1 MIAKL
6 LVTAV
11 IGMALVSPA
20 WAQKGGHGNQGNQ
33 GHSAGSGN
41 APDTRGNGN
50 APDTRGPDAR
60 GPGQNQGTLPSAAG
74 QGQGSHPAFVVGD
87 KDRSTVTS
95 YYREEFA
102 RGNCPPGLAK
112 KDNGCMPPG
121 LAKKE
126 WLVGQP
132 LSPSVIYYPLPP
144 QLYSRLSPPPPGYE
158 YVRVND
164 DVLLMQSANRSVANL
179 VVNLLR

>member
-6 LVTAV
+6 FLTAV
-11 IGMALVSPA
+11 IGTAVALASPA
-20 WAQKGGHGNQGNQ
+20 WAQKGHGNQGNQ
-33 GHSAGSGN
+33 GNQGHNAGGGN
-41 APDTRGNGN
+41 APETHGNS
-50 APDTRGPDAR
+50 
-60 GPGQNQGTLPSAAG
+60 QQQGATPPAAAQS
-74 QGQGSHPAFVVGD
+74 QGAHSAFVVGD
-87 KDRSTVTS
+87 QDRSTVSS

-126 WLVGQP
+126 WQVGQP
-132 LSPSVIYYPLPP
+132 LPSSVTYYPLPP
-144 QLYSRLSPPPPGYE
+144 QLYTRLSPPPPGYE

>member
-1 MIAKL
+1 MIVKYVL
-6 LVTAV
+6 TAAIFATMTV
-11 IGMALVSPA
+11 ALPA
-20 WAQKGGHGNQGNQ
+20 WAQKGHGNPGNQGQGNQ
-33 GHSAGSGN
+33 SHNTAI
-41 APDTRGNGN
+41 GNGN
-50 APDTRGPDAR
+50 APDAR
-60 GPGQNQGTLPSAAG
+60 GAGQQQGATPPAAG
-74 QGQGSHPAFVVGD
+74 QSQGAHSAFVVGD
-87 KDRSTVTS
+87 QDRSTVSS

-126 WLVGQP
+126 WQVGQP
-132 LSPSVIYYPLPP
+132 LPSSVTYYPLPP
-144 QLYSRLSPPPPGYE
+144 QLYTRLSPPPPGYE

-164 DVLLMQSANRSVANL
+164 DVLLMQTANRSVANL